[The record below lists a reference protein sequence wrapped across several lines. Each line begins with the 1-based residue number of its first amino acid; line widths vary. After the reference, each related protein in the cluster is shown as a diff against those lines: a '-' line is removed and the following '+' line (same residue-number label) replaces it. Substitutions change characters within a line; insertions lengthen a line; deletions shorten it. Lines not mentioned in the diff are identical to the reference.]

1 MNKENKN
8 LDERFDREWGKEDIE
23 KYGTGLRDSIK
34 HFIRQELDNLAQRF
48 LEAIPAESKIDWSKK
63 TDCYGEAAQES
74 GYNKAIRETRKNF
87 EEIIDLIREKE
98 KNK

>member
-1 MNKENKN
+1 MTNITKIISER
-8 LDERFDREWGKEDIE
+8 LD
-23 KYGTGLRDSIK
+23 
-34 HFIRQELDNLAQRF
+34 QELNNLVQQF
-48 LEAIPAESKIDWSKK
+48 LEAIPKESKIDWGRKK
-63 TDCYGEAAQES
+63 DCYGEAAQES